1 MAKII
6 AVCGSPN
13 GGKTTVA
20 FKLAQEVYCNTDTG
34 GVIFLSPSLTVPSIG
49 LLFPNY
55 TPDSLFSLGGVLDNT
70 DISEDNVLSHLV
82 TVKDMPN
89 FGCLGYKSDENKQSY
104 ARVTDDKVNNF
115 FEVLS
120 EMAGY
125 VFVECTED
133 DDDLISRKAINCAD
147 SVILVISPDLKGM
160 TYYTA
165 NKGLFGSID
174 ERCFMVV
181 NSTDN
186 DLYLPIEDVKA
197 HLKNGSCTLPDS
209 RQVRQQL
216 LDGQLYMRVNDKKY
230 RKELSNLIYKIM

>member
-1 MAKII
+1 M
-6 AVCGSPN
+6 S
-13 GGKTTVA
+13 
-20 FKLAQEVYCNTDTG
+20 LCNFD
-34 GVIFLSPSLTVPSIG
+34 
-49 LLFPNY
+49 
-55 TPDSLFSLGGVLDNT
+55 
-70 DISEDNVLSHLV
+70 
-82 TVKDMPN
+82 
-89 FGCLGYKSDENKQSY
+89 
-104 ARVTDDKVNNF
+104 AKVNNF

-197 HLKNGSCTLPDS
+197 HLKNVSCTLPYS

-216 LDGQLYMRVNDKKY
+216 LDVH
-230 RKELSNLIYKIM
+230 